1 MSKYD
6 WTNVP
11 DEVNWIATDEDGWAW
26 GWIEEPVPKGREWL
40 TPDGYYGIYCE
51 FYLKPE
57 NNPFNGDL
65 RDSLE
70 ERPK

>member
-6 WTNVP
+6 WTNVH
-11 DEVNWIATDEDGWAW
+11 EGVNWIATDSNGVW
-26 GWIEEPVPKGREWL
+26 
-40 TPDGYYGIYCE
+40 CE
-51 FYLKPE
+51 YTHKPE
-57 NNPFNGDL
+57 LSGYGWSVSNGGHIFEIHQSGSPFNGDW

>member
-6 WTNVP
+6 WSNVP
-11 DEVNWIATDEDGWAW
+11 NEVKWIATDADDWAW
-26 GWIEEPVPKGREWL
+26 GWIEKPVPKGREWL
-40 TPDGYYGIYCE
+40 TPAGFDGIYCK

-57 NNPFNGDL
+57 NNTFKGDW

-70 ERPK
+70 ERQK